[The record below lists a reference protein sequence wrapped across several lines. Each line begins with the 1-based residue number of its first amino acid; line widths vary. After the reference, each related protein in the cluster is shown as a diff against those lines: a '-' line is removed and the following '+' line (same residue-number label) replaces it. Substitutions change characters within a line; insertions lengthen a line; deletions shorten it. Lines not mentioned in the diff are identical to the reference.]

1 MRYLDKKFNVGP
13 RGGQEDKLYE
23 KGWDRIFGKKK
34 EVPEPTPEP
43 EKEHLIIRFINNLIV
58 KIFLDEKAKI

>member
-1 MRYLDKKFNVGP
+1 MKYLDKKFNVGP

-23 KGWDRIFGKKK
+23 RGWERIFGKKK
-34 EVPEPTPEP
+34 EEPKVPEVKEP
-43 EKEHLIIRFINNLIV
+43 MIIRLINNLIV